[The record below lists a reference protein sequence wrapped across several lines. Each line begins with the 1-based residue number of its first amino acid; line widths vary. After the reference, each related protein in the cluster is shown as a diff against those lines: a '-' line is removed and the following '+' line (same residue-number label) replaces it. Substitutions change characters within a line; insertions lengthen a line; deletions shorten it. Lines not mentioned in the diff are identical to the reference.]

1 MELSYQ
7 QTNHLLKTQ
16 FPKIELSYETIS
28 HKKVPNNYNV
38 GLAIPAGKKYFMWFT
53 FHKNKNVCYL
63 MELNKEK
70 KIGTVIKLNICFHQS
85 CSLGTV
91 LYGTLIP
98 ANQTSDT
105 TAAISV
111 DLSAA
116 TSQTHY
122 KHQFFVIEDLF
133 YYKGINTKE
142 LVYSEKLQFLNEFCD
157 KLAISQFQP
166 DDFGAMETALKHIN
180 VTFALPGIWYAES
193 NIDEFTPETL
203 LNDLAYQVHHIQ
215 YRDLNTIAPYLN
227 ISQIKKSQAKI
238 ECPMPKHLFMKPTV
252 NPSDWNKPQYKYPT
266 VFLVG
271 ADIQYD
277 IYHLYAWNVYGGGAA
292 TDDNRYVYYNVAYIP
307 DYKTSVFMN
316 SIFRKIRANQ
326 NLDYIEESD
335 DEDDGRGEDGDKK
348 NVDLTKRVKMECA
361 FHPKFKK
368 WVPKRI
374 VGDRERV
381 IQNTRV

>member
-7 QTNHLLKTQ
+7 QTNNLLKTQ

-28 HKKVPNNYNV
+28 HKKVPDNYNV
-38 GLAIPAGKKYFMWFT
+38 GLAIPAGKKYFIWFT

-70 KIGTVIKLNICFHQS
+70 KIGTVIKLNQCFHHS

-91 LYGTLIP
+91 LYGTLVP
-98 ANQTSDT
+98 ANQIAETDSYD
-105 TAAISV
+105 APV
-111 DLSAA
+111 
-116 TSQTHY
+116 QMHH
-122 KHQFFVIEDLF
+122 KHQFFVIEDMF

-142 LVYSEKLQFLNEFCD
+142 MVYAEKLQFINEFCD
-157 KLAISQFQP
+157 KLVVSKFQP
-166 DDFGAMETALKHIN
+166 DDLSQETALKNIN
-180 VTFALPGIWYAES
+180 VTFALPGIWHAEK

-215 YRDLNTIAPYLN
+215 YRDLNTISPYLN

-252 NPSDWNKPQYKYPT
+252 NPGDWNKPQYKYPT

-277 IYHLYAWNVYGGGAA
+277 IYHLYTWNVAGVGGGGGENAKYA
-292 TDDNRYVYYNVAYIP
+292 YYNVAYIP

-316 SIFRKIRANQ
+316 GIFRKIRANQ
-326 NLDYIEESD
+326 NLDYIEESE
-335 DEDDGRGEDGDKK
+335 DEDGGAPQPDKT
-348 NVDLTKRVKMECA
+348 VDLLKRVKIECT
-361 FHPKFKK
+361 FHQKFKK
-368 WVPKRI
+368 WVPRRI
-374 VGDRERV
+374 VGERERV
-381 IQNTRV
+381 VQNIKV